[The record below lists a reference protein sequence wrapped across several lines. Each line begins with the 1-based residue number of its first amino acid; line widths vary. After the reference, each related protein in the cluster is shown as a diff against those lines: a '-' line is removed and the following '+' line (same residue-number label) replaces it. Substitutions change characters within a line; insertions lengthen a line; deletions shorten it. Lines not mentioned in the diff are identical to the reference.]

1 MRTEL
6 GHEQR
11 FRQEN
16 TPRNSGHSYSAGVTC
31 SDTMRA
37 DSRVPSVPFWDERRP
52 TEHAAPW
59 STEIP
64 CFRYLHC
71 TINFPFWIQPVAAA
85 SEELLR
91 LLKNDSARPDKAG
104 GKMAKYCHDS
114 IRLHSFFT
122 GIPQTQDAAS
132 KANSE
137 VSTCR

>member
-6 GHEQR
+6 GHEKR

-16 TPRNSGHSYSAGVTC
+16 TPWNSGHSSGAGVTC
-31 SDTMRA
+31 SDTMKP
-37 DSRVPSVPFWDERRP
+37 DSRGPLVPFRDDRRQ
-52 TEHAAPW
+52 TEHAALW

-91 LLKNDSARPDKAG
+91 LLKIDSARPDKVE
-104 GKMAKYCHDS
+104 GKMANYCHDS
-114 IRLHSFFT
+114 IRLHTFFT